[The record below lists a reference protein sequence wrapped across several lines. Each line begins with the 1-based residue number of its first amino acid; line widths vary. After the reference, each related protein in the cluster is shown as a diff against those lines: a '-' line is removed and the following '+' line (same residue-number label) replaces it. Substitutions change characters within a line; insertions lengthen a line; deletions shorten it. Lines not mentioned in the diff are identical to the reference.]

1 MRREQLIEKILDIK
15 RNKGWSWKHITEEI
29 GGVSPILGRRCF
41 ARSNEGRSPSSINPT
56 PPPPPPNG

>member
-29 GGVSPILGRRCF
+29 GGVSPIKADFCRT
-41 ARSNEGRSPSSINPT
+41 ANPLAAS
-56 PPPPPPNG
+56 GKKAD